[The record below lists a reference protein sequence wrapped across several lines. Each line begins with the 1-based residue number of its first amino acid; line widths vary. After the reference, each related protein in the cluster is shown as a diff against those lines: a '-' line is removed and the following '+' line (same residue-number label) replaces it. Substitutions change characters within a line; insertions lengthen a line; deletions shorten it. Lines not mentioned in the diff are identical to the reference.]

1 MGHLLTAQTV
11 MFLVGYFV
19 LCWGLSK
26 RFGRM
31 ENRANQ
37 LELTERKR
45 NHAIEWG
52 FPEEEIDRLYGF
64 KVTKENGRKEI
75 AKFESTCRSLHIL
88 GWLLLIIA
96 TAMCFGED
104 RNYSWNELGNI
115 VAILGVFVLLGINV
129 LETDKR
135 FDKLDMEIA
144 WLNHTLKV
152 MNDHT
157 ENMKTALFDRNLK
170 MADRLNKVEKKYLID

>member
-1 MGHLLTAQTV
+1 

-19 LCWGLSK
+19 LFWGVSK
-26 RFGRM
+26 RFERM

-45 NHAIEWG
+45 SHAKEWG
-52 FPEEEIDRLYGF
+52 FPQEEIDRLYAL

-75 AKFESTCRSLHIL
+75 AKFESTCRNLHIL

-96 TAMCFGED
+96 IAMLFGED
-104 RNYSWNELGNI
+104 LNHYELGNI

-129 LETDKR
+129 LQTDKR

-144 WLNHTLKV
+144 WLNHMLKV
-152 MNDHT
+152 INDHS
-157 ENMKTALFDRNLK
+157 ENIKTALVDRNLK
-170 MADRLNKVEKKYLID
+170 MADRLNKVEKRI

>member
-1 MGHLLTAQTV
+1 
-11 MFLVGYFV
+11 
-19 LCWGLSK
+19 
-26 RFGRM
+26 
-31 ENRANQ
+31 
-37 LELTERKR
+37 
-45 NHAIEWG
+45 
-52 FPEEEIDRLYGF
+52 
-64 KVTKENGRKEI
+64 
-75 AKFESTCRSLHIL
+75 
-88 GWLLLIIA
+88 
-96 TAMCFGED
+96 MCFGED

>member
-1 MGHLLTAQTV
+1 MGHLLTAKTV
-11 MFLVGYFV
+11 MFLGYFV

-26 RFGRM
+26 RFGRI

-37 LELTERKR
+37 LELTECKR
-45 NHAIEWG
+45 NHAKEWG
-52 FPEEEIDRLYGF
+52 FPEEEIDRLDGL
-64 KVTKENGRKEI
+64 KVIKENGRTEI

-135 FDKLDMEIA
+135 FDKLCMEIA

-170 MADRLNKVEKKYLID
+170 MADRLNKVEKRYLID